1 MSLRSALVK
10 KLVASPIALRAKVIR
25 EQQSRFIPDEPENPF
40 RRTGKVGILTD
51 AIEFRQRVSFMYTNK
66 TEPQRSGRR
75 IGNPH
80 GIFKRGTKTYLLMYT
95 APGSASATGRLP
107 SWRTFLLSRVSRP
120 EIIENN
126 ITFGQ
131 GLQQFRIAPGYRR
144 FRRGRFIVRV

>member
-10 KLVASPIALRAKVIR
+10 KLVTSPIALRARVIR

-75 IGNPH
+75 VG
-80 GIFKRGTKTYLLMYT
+80 MYT
-95 APGSASATGRLP
+95 SPGSASATGRLP

-120 EIIENN
+120 EIIENK

-144 FRRGRFIVRV
+144 FRLGRFIVRV